1 MRIVECTVLQLMLN
15 EEFVE
20 SAGTLCI
27 GGRHRSRASNDALVV
42 ASFEGGGAL
51 ECVSGRR
58 KASRAGAGL
67 RTIPT
72 TLRKQR
78 FQAVLGSLAGP
89 KYDSTG
95 LRNPSFLPA
104 TALRLHCADE
114 W

>member
-42 ASFEGGGAL
+42 ASFEGGGGL
-51 ECVSGRR
+51 EGVSGRG

-67 RTIPT
+67 RTTPT
-72 TLRKQR
+72 TLRYVTPNYGPPTR
-78 FQAVLGSLAGP
+78 GSCAAVEHSAGI
-89 KYDSTG
+89 
-95 LRNPSFLPA
+95 PSRVDLF
-104 TALRLHCADE
+104 
-114 W
+114 